1 MADIEASKPRA
12 QLVHHAD
19 LPQRERGAPR
29 VAEQFWRQAATRKD
43 RPPSK
48 RRPHTLPRSKRK
60 SLPLALKRWGQRRT
74 GRAAPTAAGGAHAA
88 ASLHGSCFPSSSHA
102 ALHVLSNYEHNSEDS
117 LASPFEHG
125 QHAALLSAVDP
136 AVRAQQA
143 GCRKLLSLH
152 ETLVWRSSVHTCKGC
167 SALPLAR
174 RSTIAG

>member
-60 SLPLALKRWGQRRT
+60 SLPLALKRWGPRCTARE
-74 GRAAPTAAGGAHAA
+74 RAPHRQWRVLPGSQAV
-88 ASLHGSCFPSSSHA
+88 LHVSSKHEHSVPVSKGSTLPSS
-102 ALHVLSNYEHNSEDS
+102 
-117 LASPFEHG
+117 G
-125 QHAALLSAVDP
+125 QRTLLSV
-136 AVRAQQA
+136 
-143 GCRKLLSLH
+143 
-152 ETLVWRSSVHTCKGC
+152 
-167 SALPLAR
+167 LA
-174 RSTIAG
+174 

>member
-1 MADIEASKPRA
+1 MADIEASKRRA

-74 GRAAPTAAGGAHAA
+74 GSVALTAQAVARAA
-88 ASLHGSCFPSSSHA
+88 
-102 ALHVLSNYEHNSEDS
+102 
-117 LASPFEHG
+117 
-125 QHAALLSAVDP
+125 
-136 AVRAQQA
+136 QQ
-143 GCRKLLSLH
+143 LP
-152 ETLVWRSSVHTCKGC
+152 C
-167 SALPLAR
+167 SAACVVEV
-174 RSTIAG
+174 